1 VVAAT
6 TLAARRVGAIIVIER
21 QIGLRNYIEG
31 GIPLDATVTYDLLT
45 SIFQPNS
52 PLHDG
57 AVIVQG
63 NRIAAA
69 ACFLPLSVNPRV
81 SRELGTRHRAALGL
95 TEENDAVAIVVSE
108 ESGAISLA
116 MGGSL
121 ERGVE
126 GAMLRRR
133 LETLLNI
140 RQRNDTRPR
149 EARSRIA

>member
-1 VVAAT
+1 
-6 TLAARRVGAIIVIER
+6 
-21 QIGLRNYIEG
+21 
-31 GIPLDATVTYDLLT
+31 
-45 SIFQPNS
+45 
-52 PLHDG
+52 
-57 AVIVQG
+57 
-63 NRIAAA
+63 
-69 ACFLPLSVNPRV
+69 
-81 SRELGTRHRAALGL
+81 
-95 TEENDAVAIVVSE
+95 VVSE

>member
-1 VVAAT
+1 
-6 TLAARRVGAIIVIER
+6 
-21 QIGLRNYIEG
+21 
-31 GIPLDATVTYDLLT
+31 
-45 SIFQPNS
+45 
-52 PLHDG
+52 
-57 AVIVQG
+57 
-63 NRIAAA
+63 
-69 ACFLPLSVNPRV
+69 VNPRV